1 MVEQDTLNQ
10 PGLDFF
16 LKSQAFTSRIIN
28 LDRYHR
34 QRGTPEAEFE
44 TLKDAQQ
51 VSADLHSLWAT
62 RPTTMA
68 FLKDPKGL
76 DEVLRPTLARRLLL
90 NLRVYGANFWAVF
103 IYLHRVAFKTYPAS
117 KDVQTAVESIIG
129 FAGNVLDA
137 DRIPNGMGPFPQAE
151 NSAQMTGFF
160 GSDMRSYK
168 MPVTNILQSSSE
180 HGLPATMLWPLFLAA
195 LESSQ
200 ADRAWVVQ
208 KMREMDLRNVPNA
221 ARTVM
226 LLEEV
231 LRRQDLEGRR
241 VDHRSVRQALFGGEL
256 SVLY

>member
-1 MVEQDTLNQ
+1 MTFEQDTLNQ

-44 TLKDAQQ
+44 TFKDAQQ

-76 DEVLRPTLARRLLL
+76 NEALQPTLARRLLL
-90 NLRVYGANFWAVF
+90 NLRVYGANFWAQF

-117 KDVQTAVESIIG
+117 RDVQTAVESIVG
-129 FAGNVLDA
+129 FASNILEA
-137 DRIPNGMGPFPQAE
+137 DRTHSGISVP
-151 NSAQMTGFF
+151 SLAQM
-160 GSDMRSYK
+160 
-168 MPVTNILQSSSE
+168 PVMTSSNPVLE
-180 HGLPATMLWPLFLAA
+180 KGLPATMLWPLFLAA

-200 ADRAWVVQ
+200 AHRAWVLQ
-208 KMREMDLRNVPNA
+208 TMREMDLRHVPNA
-221 ARTVM
+221 ARTVI

-231 LRRQDLEGRR
+231 LRRQDIEGRR
-241 VDHRSVRQALFGGEL
+241 VDHRSVRQILFGGEL